1 MPIMNERRKRNTG
14 KPYLIAGV
22 TYNQTDNKQHAS
34 SIQTTSVRR
43 ETWIMRIS
51 KRSRPICRIGG
62 LFMVPITGKSGIS
75 RPVSR
80 KTPRS
85 GRRPRI
91 TSISTSTSTSTS
103 RWWVW
108 TWAWAWAWV
117 ALIWIRTAS
126 ASASAS
132 AAPLSTAQKSNRRI
146 SLIERSKMAASHSAA
161 SHSAASTT
169 TGSSRTVTGVARLT
183 NRRTSTGTRR
193 FSLVRSRVPTGLTD
207 SKEKKRGEEGEE
219 KERAEEGKSVK
230 RNNSAA
236 EQTEKIVISPTK
248 RRRYTV
254 SVNRNSQPSY
264 TFTPSTDRR
273 KTLDSLLMKA
283 TKLNESDST
292 LNNTSELCS
301 VFLFSTMFS
310 YLFDLDILS
319 QTW

>member
-1 MPIMNERRKRNTG
+1 MINRRLSTVG
-14 KPYLIAGV
+14 I
-22 TYNQTDNKQHAS
+22 T
-34 SIQTTSVRR
+34 
-43 ETWIMRIS
+43 RIS
-51 KRSRPICRIGG
+51 NSTTNG
-62 LFMVPITGKSGIS
+62 
-75 RPVSR
+75 
-80 KTPRS
+80 
-85 GRRPRI
+85 
-91 TSISTSTSTSTS
+91 STSTSASTS
-103 RWWVW
+103 RQSLSHPSLPEKDSLKRSAPVPS
-108 TWAWAWAWV
+108 TV
-117 ALIWIRTAS
+117 STVSTSAS

-169 TGSSRTVTGVARLT
+169 AGSSRTVTGVARLT

-301 VFLFSTMFS
+301 VFLFLIMFS

-319 QTW
+319 QT